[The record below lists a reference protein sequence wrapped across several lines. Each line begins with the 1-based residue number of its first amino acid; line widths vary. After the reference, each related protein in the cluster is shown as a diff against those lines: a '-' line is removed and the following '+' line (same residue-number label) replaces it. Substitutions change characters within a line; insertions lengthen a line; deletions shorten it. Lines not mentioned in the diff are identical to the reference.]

1 MPTKRKRIQVSLP
14 RVLEEFISKQV
25 DETGLPWSSVILT
38 AIARYKEQT
47 EALNFMSKLSKEQID
62 KVLEDD

>member
-47 EALNFMSKLSKEQID
+47 EALNIISKLSKEQID